1 MFDVTHLIQTGG
13 LLLIALIIFLES
25 GLMVGFFLPGDTLL
39 FSAGILAAGGKLPLA
54 GALFAIAG
62 AAILGDNVGYH
73 LGRRLGRRLFTKPDG
88 VVFRKEYIDRAE
100 VFYEK
105 YGSKTMLVAHFV
117 PIVRAFVPV
126 TAGAAKMNYGQFAL
140 FDAIGD
146 IAWALSLT
154 LLGFFLGSRIPGVE
168 KYIDPVLVIVIIV
181 FMTPTLWHLSRD
193 QKIRA
198 AVKARFKHSKRSNT
212 VTVQTPTDRA

>member
-54 GALFAIAG
+54 GVLVAIAA
-62 AAILGDNVGYH
+62 AAILGDNAGYH
-73 LGRRLGRRLFTKPDG
+73 LGRKLGRRLFTKPDG
-88 VVFRKEYIDRAE
+88 IVFRKEYIDRAE

-105 YGSKTMLVAHFV
+105 HGSKTMLLAHFV

-126 TAGAAKMNYGQFAL
+126 TAGAAKMNYGQFAV

-146 IAWALSLT
+146 IAWTLSLT

-168 KYIDPVLVIVIIV
+168 KYIDPVLVVVIIV
-181 FMTPTLWHLSRD
+181 FLTPTLWHLSRD
-193 QKIRA
+193 PKIRA
-198 AVKARFKHSKRSNT
+198 AVKARLKRKSAPKTSADQAN
-212 VTVQTPTDRA
+212 